1 MTESSARYTL
11 LQKILLY
18 ALLILMAVIIA
29 FPLYQAVVTSLAT
42 DAEVSTYPPTLFPKS
57 FYIENFASA
66 LDVAPILRFLL
77 NSFVQAGLVTLSHLV
92 LASLAAYA
100 FAFIDFKFK
109 NFFFLLFLSTMM
121 IPWEATI
128 IPNFLTITGRNPLP
142 FCSDNEVFVGILQFI
157 KGLNIINFA
166 VDPAKP
172 SCTFTLKDTYLGL
185 TLPYFATAFGTF
197 LVRQFFMSI
206 PKDLHDAATIDG
218 CSRLRF
224 LTTIAVP
231 LARPALGT
239 LAVYSFLQTYNQ
251 YLWPL
256 LVTNAKDMRTVQIGM
271 AMLRDQERL
280 QFNLVMAGVVLISI
294 PTVLLFIIGNRQ
306 LIRGLTAGAVKG

>member
-1 MTESSARYTL
+1 MSETEARYIWW
-11 LQKILLY
+11 QKVLLY
-18 ALLILMAVIIA
+18 VGLVIMSIIILYP
-29 FPLYQAVVTSLAT
+29 FYQAFVTSLAT
-42 DAEVSTYPPTLFPKS
+42 SGDVQTYPPKIFPANIQFQNYS
-57 FYIENFASA
+57 DA
-66 LDVAPILRFLL
+66 LELVPLPRYLL
-77 NSFVQAGLVTLSHLV
+77 NSFIQSGLVALSHLV

-128 IPNFLTITGRNPLP
+128 IPNFMLVTGRNPLP

-157 KGLNIINFA
+157 KGLNIINFT
-166 VDPAKP
+166 VDPAQP
-172 SCTFTLKDTYLGL
+172 SCAFTFKDTYLGL
-185 TLPYFATAFGTF
+185 ALPYMATAFGTF
-197 LVRQFFMSI
+197 LVRQFFLSI

-224 LTTIAVP
+224 LATIAVP

-239 LAVYSFLQTYNQ
+239 LAIYSFIQTYNQ
-251 YLWPL
+251 YMWPL
-256 LVTNAKDMRTVQIGM
+256 LVTNDKNMRTVQIGLK
-271 AMLRDQERL
+271 MLQDQENL
-280 QFNLVMAGVVLISI
+280 QYQLVMAGVVLVVL
-294 PTVLLFIIGNRQ
+294 PTVILFILGNRQ